1 MQTLSDIITS
11 IHGSSDSEKG
21 RLFELLCLYFLRHD
35 KLHKSLYSD
44 ARLWKDSPI
53 ANGQPDT
60 GIDIVA
66 KLRDSDS
73 YCAVQC
79 KFRDDDSSITKAE
92 LDSFLAASSKAIYS
106 RRILFTLTGNFG
118 RNARDT
124 LSGQVPP
131 VTCLTLRDLDRSTLD
146 WSAYPEN
153 VSYTVKTLLPHQTQA
168 VDAVIEGFSHSDRG
182 KLIMA
187 CGTGK
192 TLTSQRIA
200 ERYAGKG
207 GLVLVLVPSISLLN
221 QSLLAWNYDS
231 DEAIP
236 LRSFAVCSDATV
248 GRKDYPD
255 EDMKLSDLV
264 IPPTTDAINLVREFT
279 PDSEAMTVIFST
291 YQSLQVIS
299 DAQKNGLPE
308 FDIVICDEAHRTAG
322 TASADS
328 YFRLVHDNGFIH
340 SRKRLYM
347 TATPKIF
354 TENLKAKAQDDNILL
369 CSMDNAEIYGPEF
382 FRLSFSQA
390 VEQNLLTDY
399 KVMVF
404 MVEKDNPDEPD
415 MPAIVQGVSRALAKD
430 ISEIDADFL
439 ENDTSPMHRAVA
451 FANTIAASKD
461 FTSLAAHQPSIDT
474 RHIDGKDSS
483 AKRSSSLQWLKDESP
498 ACRIL
503 SNEGVDASAPDASK
517 DFTSLAAHQPSIDTR
532 HIDGKD
538 SSAKRSSSLQWLKDE
553 SPSCRILS
561 NARCLCEGV
570 DVPALDAVIFIS
582 PKSSEIDIVQSVGRV
597 MRKAQGKKYG
607 YVILPVIVRLGETPE
622 QALDNNDSY
631 RTVWKV
637 LQALRAHDDHFNA
650 VINSLDFGGSS
661 GKIRV
666 TGSRHHHEWLNDDL
680 AEKYRQ
686 QIYIRMVRKCGDREY
701 WSSWVADLV
710 NAFQAISARI
720 TSAIPNVRDDF
731 DSFTEELR
739 AAINPSISPEQ
750 AVEMLAQHITSKEVF
765 DAIFTGFADYN
776 PVSQSMQKMRA
787 ILEANGADLDPKGL
801 EKFNEHVR
809 DKARSA
815 TTGEA
820 KQKLLRNIYENFF
833 AQAFPSTAKT
843 LGIVYT
849 PEQIVDFIIRS
860 ADWAARDLLKIDGG
874 LSAEGVHILD
884 PFSGTGTFT
893 ARLIQLGIIPP
904 EKLYAKYTGE
914 IHANEI
920 LLLAYYISAVNIE
933 AAYNQMAGGF
943 YTEFPGMVL
952 ADTFRLNEGG
962 TPYLHKIFRTN
973 GERADEQEKDY
984 ITVIIGNPPYSVGGK
999 NSIYTAVDGRITETY
1014 AKKSTATNKNSLYDS
1029 YIRAIRWASDR
1040 IDGRGII
1047 CFVSNGSF
1055 IDSNS
1060 ADGMRKCLAEEFTGI
1075 YIFNLRGNA
1084 NTSGDIRRKEAGNVF
1099 GDGTRC
1105 PIAVTLLV
1113 KAGKSGTKS
1122 RCVIRYHESGD
1133 GLKREEKL
1141 EELVSAG
1148 SFGEMMRSGELREIE
1163 ANAAGDW
1170 VNQRSGDYE
1179 GFVSLGNKKEER
1191 AALFEERYSAGLKT
1205 ARDAWC
1211 YNFSREALCGNMKTL
1226 LQRVNARDERVD
1238 WNRGLLQAAQRG
1250 TLTYS
1255 DDSVRVGLYR
1265 PYVKEMLYFSRET
1278 NDRVYQMPQIFP
1290 SPDTKNLVICVSGVA
1305 GKNYSVLMTDCLPGF
1320 DTLGKTQCF
1329 PLFWHEEV
1337 KSSLFGSY
1345 TARRDGIS
1353 GAMLEEFR
1361 RHYDDEGL
1369 THEDVFCYV
1378 YGVLSSREYAL
1389 RFGNDTR
1396 RVLAR
1401 VPMVKGRER
1410 FRRFCEAGRELGR
1423 LHVNYESAEIY
1434 PVRLEGSTENL
1445 TITKMRI
1452 IERGVE
1458 KVIRYNDGLTVSG
1471 IPGEA
1476 WEYVVNGRSALGWI
1490 VERYRDEVDVK
1501 SGLRNDCNAW
1511 GRERGNKGYVLEL
1524 IGRVVSVSVRTMEI
1538 LRELPELGV

>member
-264 IPPTTDAINLVREFT
+264 IPPTTDAVNLVREFT

-328 YFRLVHDNGFIH
+328 YFRLVHDNDFIH

-430 ISEIDADFL
+430 ISTVDEDFL
-439 ENDTSPMHRAVA
+439 ESDTSPMHRAVA
-451 FANTIAASKD
+451 FASTIAASKEFASFAD
-461 FTSLAAHQPSIDT
+461 RFTSLTPTPSPLAPTPYPLAT

-498 ACRIL
+498 A
-503 SNEGVDASAPDASK
+503 
-517 DFTSLAAHQPSIDTR
+517 
-532 HIDGKD
+532 
-538 SSAKRSSSLQWLKDE
+538 
-553 SPSCRILS
+553 CRILS

-597 MRKAQGKKYG
+597 MRKSPGKKYG
-607 YVILPVIVRLGETPE
+607 YVILPVIVKPGETPE
-622 QALDNNDSY
+622 EALDNNDSY

-661 GKIRV
+661 AKIRV
-666 TGSRHHHEWLNDDL
+666 LAPGSRQHHEWLNDDL

-720 TSAIPNVRDDF
+720 TSAIPTVREDF
-731 DSFTEELR
+731 DSFTQELR

-787 ILEANGADLDPKGL
+787 ILEASGADLDPRGL

-815 TTGEA
+815 STGEA

-833 AQAFPSTAKT
+833 AQAFSRTAKT

-860 ADWAARDLLKIDGG
+860 ADWAARDLLSIDGG

-904 EKLYAKYTGE
+904 EKLYAKYTRE

-952 ADTFRLNEGG
+952 ADTFRLN
-962 TPYLHKIFRTN
+962 
-973 GERADEQEKDY
+973 
-984 ITVIIGNPPYSVGGK
+984 
-999 NSIYTAVDGRITETY
+999 
-1014 AKKSTATNKNSLYDS
+1014 
-1029 YIRAIRWASDR
+1029 
-1040 IDGRGII
+1040 
-1047 CFVSNGSF
+1047 
-1055 IDSNS
+1055 
-1060 ADGMRKCLAEEFTGI
+1060 
-1075 YIFNLRGNA
+1075 
-1084 NTSGDIRRKEAGNVF
+1084 
-1099 GDGTRC
+1099 
-1105 PIAVTLLV
+1105 
-1113 KAGKSGTKS
+1113 
-1122 RCVIRYHESGD
+1122 
-1133 GLKREEKL
+1133 
-1141 EELVSAG
+1141 
-1148 SFGEMMRSGELREIE
+1148 
-1163 ANAAGDW
+1163 
-1170 VNQRSGDYE
+1170 
-1179 GFVSLGNKKEER
+1179 
-1191 AALFEERYSAGLKT
+1191 
-1205 ARDAWC
+1205 
-1211 YNFSREALCGNMKTL
+1211 
-1226 LQRVNARDERVD
+1226 
-1238 WNRGLLQAAQRG
+1238 
-1250 TLTYS
+1250 
-1255 DDSVRVGLYR
+1255 
-1265 PYVKEMLYFSRET
+1265 
-1278 NDRVYQMPQIFP
+1278 
-1290 SPDTKNLVICVSGVA
+1290 
-1305 GKNYSVLMTDCLPGF
+1305 
-1320 DTLGKTQCF
+1320 
-1329 PLFWHEEV
+1329 
-1337 KSSLFGSY
+1337 
-1345 TARRDGIS
+1345 
-1353 GAMLEEFR
+1353 
-1361 RHYDDEGL
+1361 
-1369 THEDVFCYV
+1369 
-1378 YGVLSSREYAL
+1378 
-1389 RFGNDTR
+1389 
-1396 RVLAR
+1396 
-1401 VPMVKGRER
+1401 
-1410 FRRFCEAGRELGR
+1410 
-1423 LHVNYESAEIY
+1423 
-1434 PVRLEGSTENL
+1434 
-1445 TITKMRI
+1445 
-1452 IERGVE
+1452 
-1458 KVIRYNDGLTVSG
+1458 
-1471 IPGEA
+1471 
-1476 WEYVVNGRSALGWI
+1476 
-1490 VERYRDEVDVK
+1490 
-1501 SGLRNDCNAW
+1501 
-1511 GRERGNKGYVLEL
+1511 
-1524 IGRVVSVSVRTMEI
+1524 
-1538 LRELPELGV
+1538 